1 MWRERR
7 EHDICRGVI
16 GFSRMSCDK
25 NVENQ
30 CLLLKKIGL
39 EGEETNQTVAHGEY
53 RIDDIYTLKKNHKY
67 YGGSN

>member
-1 MWRERR
+1 
-7 EHDICRGVI
+7 
-16 GFSRMSCDK
+16 MSCDK

-67 YGGSN
+67 YGGSISG